1 MSQKN
6 IDELVT
12 MAKEV
17 TKQAAASGDALS
29 TTPEMMDAIQSVAA
43 KIKRS
48 AGADSDLAALV
59 QQIEALAKQT
69 ETK

>member
-1 MSQKN
+1 
-6 IDELVT
+6 
-12 MAKEV
+12 
-17 TKQAAASGDALS
+17 
-29 TTPEMMDAIQSVAA
+29 MMDAIQSVAA